1 MKKLVVD
8 ARMINASGIGRYL
21 KELLPYIV
29 NKFETT
35 LIGDEREIKKFEW
48 SKKVKIINSNAPI
61 YSVKEQIEL
70 FKKIPE
76 TDIFWSPHYNIPV
89 LPVKAKKR
97 VVTIHDVYHLAFK
110 STLTVP
116 QKIYAEFMIKQA
128 VKKSDVIITVSEF
141 SRNEI
146 LKYTNTKKSISVVY
160 NGINKKYFRNTL
172 KSGEKEKYIL
182 YVGNVKPHKNLVR
195 ALEAFKKLNLKNF
208 RFMIV
213 GEKENFITKE
223 TRIEK
228 IARELGDKVI
238 FTGYI
243 NDENLIDV
251 YQKAYLF
258 LFPSLYEGFGFPPL
272 EAMACGTPVVVSNAA
287 SLPEIC
293 GDAAYYV
300 NPYEI
305 EDIAQGIKK
314 VLEDVNLRN
323 KLIEKGIQRAKSFNW
338 ENSAN
343 RIISLL
349 NS

>member
-89 LPVKAKKR
+89 LPIKAKKR

-141 SRNEI
+141 SKNEI
-146 LKYTNTKKSISVVY
+146 LKYNPVNKDISVIY
-160 NGINKKYFRNTL
+160 NGVNLDFFKPLNNVK
-172 KSGEKEKYIL
+172 KEKYIL
-182 YVGNVKPHKNLVR
+182 YVGNVKPNKNLVR
-195 ALEAFKKLNLKNF
+195 ALKAFIKLGLTDFKF
-208 RFMIV
+208 IIV
-213 GEKENFITKE
+213 GEKENFITKDTQVE
-223 TRIEK
+223 ILAK
-228 IARELGDKVI
+228 NLGDKVI
-238 FTGYI
+238 FTGYVDDKKLVEI
-243 NDENLIDV
+243 YN
-251 YQKAYLF
+251 KAF
-258 LFPSLYEGFGFPPL
+258 LFIFPSIYEGFGVPPL

-300 NPYEI
+300 NPYKI
-305 EDIAQGIKK
+305 EDIAKGIKTII
-314 VLEDVNLRN
+314 ENESLRK
-323 KLIEKGIQRAKSFNW
+323 KLIEKGFERVKFFSW
-338 ENSAN
+338 ENSAKKT
-343 RIISLL
+343 IKILEEK
-349 NS
+349 